1 MKGMKEL
8 LHKKIIKKETRKN
21 IIKQRDE
28 LDITVKEVM
37 DNNIIEKLMMNETY
51 KTARGIFIYIG
62 FGSEI
67 NTKIIIKEALNSGK
81 EVYVPKV
88 IKKDMILI
96 KIDSLENLVTSSYG
110 ILEPVGDKSDF
121 DVNKLGLIV
130 MPGVAFDKAGN
141 RLGYGGGYYDKFLEH
156 NQIECK
162 KIALAYDFQ
171 VLENLE
177 VEEHDIKVDLIITE
191 NQVINIKN
199 KSNK

>member
-1 MKGMKEL
+1 MY
-8 LHKKIIKKETRKN
+8 KKIIKKETRKN

-28 LDITVKEVM
+28 LDITVKEAM

-51 KTARGIFIYIG
+51 KSARGIFIYIG

-67 NTKIIIKEALNSGK
+67 NTKIIIREALNSGK

-88 IKKDMILI
+88 IKKEMILI
-96 KIDSLENLVTSSYG
+96 KIDSLENLVTSSYR
-110 ILEPVGDKSDF
+110 ILEPIGDKSDL
-121 DVNKLGLIV
+121 DVNKLDLIV
-130 MPGVAFDKAGN
+130 MPGVAFDKSGN
-141 RLGYGGGYYDKFLEH
+141 RLGYGGGYYDKFLEQ
-156 NQIECK
+156 NKIECK
-162 KIALAYDFQ
+162 KIALSYDFQ
-171 VLENLE
+171 VLEKLE

>member
-1 MKGMKEL
+1 MY
-8 LHKKIIKKETRKN
+8 KKIIKKETRKN

-28 LDITVKEVM
+28 LDITVKEAM

-51 KTARGIFIYIG
+51 KSARGIFIYIG

-67 NTKIIIKEALNSGK
+67 NTKIIIREALNSGK

-110 ILEPVGDKSDF
+110 ILEPIGDKSDL
-121 DVNKLGLIV
+121 DVNKLELIV
-130 MPGVAFDKAGN
+130 MPGVAFDKSGN
-141 RLGYGGGYYDKFLEH
+141 RLGYGGGYYDKFLEQ
-156 NQIECK
+156 NKIECK
-162 KIALAYDFQ
+162 KIALSYDFQ
-171 VLENLE
+171 VLEKLE

>member
-1 MKGMKEL
+1 MKKL
-8 LHKKIIKKETRKN
+8 LYKKIIKKETRKN

-28 LDITVKEVM
+28 LDITVKEAM

-51 KTARGIFIYIG
+51 KSARGIFIYIG

-67 NTKIIIKEALNSGK
+67 NTKIIIREALNSGK

-110 ILEPVGDKSDF
+110 ILEPIGDKSDL
-121 DVNKLGLIV
+121 DVNKLELIV
-130 MPGVAFDKAGN
+130 MPGVAFDKSGN
-141 RLGYGGGYYDKFLEH
+141 RLGYGGGYYDKFLEQ
-156 NQIECK
+156 NKIECK
-162 KIALAYDFQ
+162 KIALSYDFQ
-171 VLENLE
+171 VLEKLE

>member
-1 MKGMKEL
+1 MKKL
-8 LHKKIIKKETRKN
+8 LYKKIIKKETRKN

-28 LDITVKEVM
+28 LDITVKEAM

-51 KTARGIFIYIG
+51 KSARGIFIYIG

-67 NTKIIIKEALNSGK
+67 NTKIIIREALNSGK

-110 ILEPVGDKSDF
+110 ILEPIGDKSNL
-121 DVNKLGLIV
+121 DVNKLELIV
-130 MPGVAFDKAGN
+130 MPGVAFDKSGN
-141 RLGYGGGYYDKFLEH
+141 RLGYGGGYYDKFLEQ
-156 NQIECK
+156 NKIECK
-162 KIALAYDFQ
+162 KIALSYDFQ
-171 VLENLE
+171 VLEKLE

-191 NQVINIKN
+191 NQIINIKN